1 MTQEAFRSFGW
12 VKWLGASCAS
22 IDIASNGLIAVDWS
36 GQPTTLTVAGMP
48 KPPELNRWLVL
59 SRLKLSAA
67 TGPVVAIGW
76 GVKKPYQ
83 LWRAALR
90 EWYAD
95 RIQSVTGSLNAFFE
109 SVRKTG
115 YCRRSQWERL
125 HAELVRQSA
134 QWPAL
139 PDRGLG
145 VLSREERKVL
155 TRAWSWAKNGEVC
168 LRRWRAHYVKT
179 SLIKYADLFDQV
191 ETMPLTPKQ
200 RLACII
206 DEDNNLVLAGA
217 GTGKTSTTIGRVA
230 FLVKSGQA
238 RPDEIL
244 LLAYGNDAA
253 KEMRERLESRL
264 GVKGVEALTFHS
276 LGKSILQHPSLSP
289 MADDEAARKRFVQ
302 LAFERLQNEPDYRKQ
317 ILHYFDHYLY
327 PIKNPFDF
335 ASLGEYFRYLA
346 EHEVRTLKGE
356 RVKSMAECRIANF
369 LFKMGVE
376 YRYEPSY
383 KVSTRTPERRQYHPD
398 FYLPDF
404 DIYIEHFGVD
414 RRGHT
419 APYINRATYQNAM
432 EWKRQLHKQHQ
443 TRLIETYHYE
453 QQEGVLLKVLEERL
467 AAAGVAFEPMPEEA
481 QLETLR
487 EFGVVSALAEL
498 LEELLT
504 CFKAADLSTVELEA
518 RVNAAPDPD
527 QMRAALK
534 LLEPIYQKYQAEL
547 DSNQQIDFDDM
558 IVRAIERVEK
568 GGYTP
573 PWRFILVDEFQDTS
587 NPRARLVRG
596 LRRLQPDGSLFC
608 VGDDWQ
614 SIYRFTGS
622 DITLTSAF
630 DKFFGATAT
639 SALDKTF
646 RFNDRI
652 SEVASRF
659 VMRNPAQLYKRMS
672 THVEEADPAVSL
684 FRTELKDEQAL
695 DQVMARIDARAGA
708 GASVYILARFSFGLP
723 DKNKLDQLARLYPRL
738 MIRVDSIH
746 SSKGQEA
753 DFVVLLGNKSG
764 KFGLPSEKMSHPL
777 VDALLPPRE
786 SFTHAEERRLFYV
799 ALTRAKQRVYLVA
812 GENKVSSFVKEL
824 LDDEYDLEL
833 NEFGTPAPIV
843 EGPPCPVCESGELK
857 LRKQTKRDEYFYFC
871 SLSPHCSHTE
881 SACPDCRSP
890 MHQRGQ
896 YLICAQ
902 NCGGWIAL
910 CKKSGGRMVWQQTD
924 RPFWGCSDYRGTEP
938 GSCTHKEPRINP
950 PQGCKARAATQ

>member
-12 VKWLGASCAS
+12 VRWLGAGCAS
-22 IDIASNGLIAVDWS
+22 IDNASNGLIAVDWQGRAS
-36 GQPTTLTVAGMP
+36 TITVAGMP
-48 KPPELNRWLVL
+48 RPPELSRWLVL
-59 SRLKLSAA
+59 SRLKLNAA

-76 GVKKPYQ
+76 GVSKPYQ
-83 LWRAALR
+83 LWRSALR

-95 RIQSVTGSLNAFFE
+95 RVRSVAGDLNSFFE
-109 SVRKTG
+109 RLRRTG
-115 YCRRSQWERL
+115 YCRRSQWTDL
-125 HAELVRQSA
+125 HAELVKQSA
-134 QWPAL
+134 LWPTL

-155 TRAWSWAKNGEVC
+155 IRARSWVRNGERC

-179 SLIKYADLFDQV
+179 SLVKYADLFDQV
-191 ETMPLTPKQ
+191 ETMPLTRKQ
-200 RLACII
+200 RLACIV

-289 MADDEAARKRFVQ
+289 MADDEPARKRFVQ
-302 LAFERLQNEPDYRKQ
+302 LAFERLQNEPEYRKQ
-317 ILHYFDHYLY
+317 LLQYFEHYLY
-327 PIKNPFDF
+327 PIRNPFDF

-346 EHEVRTLKGE
+346 EHEVRTLKSE

-369 LFKMGVE
+369 LFKMGVD
-376 YRYEPSY
+376 YRYEYAY
-383 KVSTRTPERRQYHPD
+383 KVSTRTPERRQYRPD

-404 DIYIEHFGVD
+404 DLYIEHFGVD
-414 RRGHT
+414 RKGNT
-419 APYINRATYQNAM
+419 APYVNRASYQEGM
-432 EWKRQLHKQHQ
+432 EWKRQLHKKHQ
-443 TRLIETYHYE
+443 TSLIETFHYE

-467 AAAGVAFEPMPEEA
+467 AAAGVKFDPMPEEA
-481 QLETLR
+481 LLETLR
-487 EFGVVSALAEL
+487 EFGVVSAFAEL
-498 LEELLT
+498 LEELLK
-504 CFKAADLSTVELEA
+504 CYKAADLSPTELEA
-518 RVNAAPDPD
+518 RVKAAPDPD
-527 QMRAALK
+527 QMRAALD
-534 LLEPIYQKYQAEL
+534 LLEPIYEQYQKEL
-547 DSNQQIDFDDM
+547 ELNEQIDFDDM
-558 IVRAIERVEK
+558 IVRAIERVEE

-622 DITLTSAF
+622 DITLTSEF
-630 DKFFGATAT
+630 DKFFGPTVT

-659 VMRNPAQLYKRMS
+659 VMRNPAQLFKKMS

-684 FRTELKDEQAL
+684 FRTDLKDEQAL
-695 DQVMARIDARAGA
+695 DQVIARINARAGA

-723 DKNKLDQLARLYPRL
+723 DKNKFDQLARLYPKL

-764 KFGLPSEKMSHPL
+764 KFGLPSEKTSHPL

-786 SFTHAEERRLFYV
+786 NFTHAEERRLFYV

-843 EGPPCPVCESGELK
+843 SGPPCPACVTGELT
-857 LRKQTKRDEYFYFC
+857 LRKRTKKDEYFYGC
-871 SLSPHCSHTE
+871 SFAPMCSHTE

-890 MHQRGQ
+890 MHERDK

-910 CKKSGGRMVWQQTD
+910 CPKSGGRMVWQQTD
-924 RPFWGCSDYRGTEP
+924 RPFWGCSDYRGKDP
-938 GSCTHKEPRINP
+938 GSCTHKEYRITP
-950 PQGCKARAATQ
+950 PHGCRARAVT